1 MRKVLSVWKV
11 ILIILASF
19 AGVGGAT
26 TLGLYLTGSFNK
38 VVVEPA
44 DMKFSREID
53 GEGFYNEDKSAY
65 ELSADSKLTITCTT
79 EGVTEKEITLSLR
92 NGTERN
98 GYITDGVI
106 TIPKIV
112 EFNKPFEVQLV
123 KTYNENIYQNWIK
136 GGTSYITAKSSNV
149 NLTAQYATISVDVP
163 VYEIDLKVSG
173 TEKTAEEKETNT
185 QTVVVDSVFTLDT
198 AFTPVESRY
207 FYNDTERERGIYFS
221 VTGRN
226 AISYD
231 ETTKRFTALKVSDSG
246 EESVVTAYVFAN
258 AFFERKYFEA
268 HPEATSDEI
277 VAYLSSRVGTEAVST
292 RLNLLVESVDVQ
304 EVDFTLNGGSVLAY
318 VDKEYMIT
326 LNSNNGDKSLGVVV
340 KDADGNVLTDLYGQV
355 GIRIPQGVSNMTIL
369 GGRIVVED
377 ADGIRYEDYNSAT
390 DYFNA
395 PEGTIYYILP
405 NTAPSNANNY
415 FWTFTSTD
423 DVDATE
429 MFVNF
434 FFEKD
439 GERTKFF
446 ATDEEKSFVLTIA
459 KHADL
464 AVGWV
469 EPEKSISLKINYN
482 EQGEPISASE
492 DLSRL
497 IKQVDASNV
506 YKTIKYFLF
515 AEENDIDLTEA
526 FVCEAGKSYTVDYNG
541 ERFVVDNEPT
551 TRESYTLFELR
562 GSTLTAKRSFNGTA
576 KVIAAIIRTN
586 ENGEPYYDAD
596 GKYLVVAAGRS
607 KEIVVESSL
616 SIANMEATYSFA
628 EGITPADDGK
638 YYIPSER
645 KTTEGSDEVM
655 LTLQFTLRSD
665 DIENDVNKIPAAFTN
680 NKLRVVCLDENG
692 YESEKQYL
700 SLANLVE
707 DEEQRT
713 AISAV
718 FNGRFYVNPETV
730 TAFDVDGI
738 PVKLQLQ
745 YEEFSKEIL
754 RAETEDE
761 DTFYVYYQKPTTL
774 KGKYEDDAESYPV
787 YEDEGAHIS
796 VSIKTPEEG
805 QEAGIEIYWQ
815 EQSIEEG
822 EPVWV
827 NGTQIDGLSALQA
840 LFEYTMADSKGKE
853 VRPQDGLYRFYFAE
867 LDNEGNIK
875 TTDNVLSFNGDSTAL
890 VSINSTNGNTV
901 TTKMRVFVKDQNN
914 TDLLQSALF
923 TLTVKSDGLENV
935 KVDSR
940 IAPHNEG
947 NPAEEDYWD
956 YNSGNWGTESPWKET
971 GIRQSL
977 GEITTRKLVTKDSVI
992 NIDSLFKIYTTG
1004 ATDSGVASTTYT
1016 VKLDATFVGGLRGK
1030 QSSVEL
1036 MKMMR
1041 FNEDAS
1047 VEGLA
1052 IENYYDGYY
1061 MDGDNR
1067 VDLGT
1072 DIRKIT
1078 IIAPFNRDGATLTFT
1093 VMDNSGLYLLRLNV
1107 ELVSNIATTNNFR
1120 SYMQEEGSTWH
1131 DYYKQSPD
1139 NPNAISVLAGKV
1151 YDLDT
1156 YLSFAEGSGF
1166 SWSTAKLTDETFSET
1181 SGIIQYVANTGK
1193 IKVKDVYQ
1201 DTNVTF
1207 TVHYMS
1213 SSTYAYSIT
1222 VALYLIPN
1230 FKLVTKDDTFV
1241 DLERIVNGDTSDDY
1255 EMKDFFDIQRIDNTD
1270 ESSLPVLGTFNY
1282 INTSANKYLR
1292 VEGGVFKLEQSAT
1305 VFEYN
1310 FGQNYSQDFA
1320 IQYSQQSGGT
1330 EVLVDMAIVANGG
1343 DIIVAERGQTKLS
1356 FVMGYYNSNVQE
1368 MLKEII
1374 PDAKVVTYNGSLY
1387 LLLLT
1392 GTTYQMNG
1400 FSIYKNEQTGEVGVR
1415 PMGYIS
1421 STNLQAI
1428 STLGS
1433 VEGFL
1438 SDQEYAIIQRTLSG
1452 EFVLRMRLNAIV
1464 TSVGEIFAN
1473 YENNPEDLAVLIGDY
1488 TALQDN
1494 NVEQALIA
1502 GEEYDVVHFRKDV
1515 NYKLTQDENIDWTKT
1530 YYNSSFEAVT
1540 FYYFDVDEYKPT
1552 ADAVEGV
1559 DTYYIKNGDSNFEVV
1574 TAGILAS
1581 LYEHDEAYG
1590 FFIDPA
1596 KYVENEY
1603 LTANLSI
1610 VESARGYIAG
1620 LAELDGNK
1628 LIIHELANDRT
1639 DVYVVLCLTLSD
1651 IYSGAEYKWY
1661 YRILVV
1667 GSFDV
1672 GEVFYPYAKESEYLE
1687 ATSEYYNVVD
1697 QANGIVDPSGD
1708 RVYKYYEINLE
1719 EEFDNKTMVPN
1730 HKRFEFDETGV
1741 EARTEVLSVV
1751 LVGDTSSTALL
1762 PTSYTADG
1770 KDYLVYGQYLLINI
1784 DDNVLKIY
1792 LKDSTSKYI
1801 VKLRR
1806 SYYKEGSLMKGA
1818 ELDYTFKINHSPNY
1832 DFEAK
1837 KVKEYKQVT
1846 FYYYNGD
1853 ELKETNEEVD
1863 GVEQYYV
1870 RLQGSQNLQVVNST
1884 IMKGLYVVDD
1894 DNYVLTQDTAINWT
1908 HTYFDKYSEDITL
1921 RGNIFTMTA
1930 VAGSA
1935 EVVIDAKVGE
1945 HLGAGTDWNV
1955 PYAVYVVGE
1964 EGFIKPNSFSY
1975 DRDAKQIRFTPKEKV
1990 ARNGSFEIGFFE
2002 VEYDGAGEK
2011 YAVDTS
2017 LVVFKIVV
2025 NVESFYKYQVLKT
2038 EVESGAKTKFSDIF
2052 YIYDSNAGYG
2062 LTEDDTINWSKTYFE
2077 KVGENYNAIKFYYKD
2092 GESTYKETSTAVTGK
2107 KLYVQ
2112 FNGDSAYTE
2121 VTADLMQERLYEY
2134 QPDLS
2139 MKSKVKI
2146 DNGADVYAYVKTTD
2160 NDIVWDKEYYLFSN
2174 NEYTKIDKIYYY
2186 AEITEPTA
2194 IDIDVAKV
2202 FFIKNGE
2209 SYIEMTP
2216 ENIST
2221 YLYVEVDG
2229 QMVSCGDERID
2240 LGKTYYID
2248 NAGNQEAVFYYRCPN
2263 ESDEKIDGLTYLY
2276 EDGSTYYEFAGA
2288 GIRRLYERLTIDD
2301 IAKVDGTNH
2310 IIDHAYV
2317 SNNTTLKLTATY
2329 GGFNFSFDLT
2339 LIAKNPYTTTR
2350 FTDEIIRYGKV
2361 EYDLTIEHLRDHAAN
2376 KNSMFDDDGTYKFVT
2391 EKDDEISLSDSV
2403 KIVPKDY
2410 AEAHIETVR
2419 YKIAYLF
2426 GGNYISDF
2434 IVEYNY
2440 TIYPNIEILVNYP
2453 DPDDNKTVSTEYYQS
2468 GVTGEISFDQ
2478 QALFGKA
2485 ARILTND
2492 IALEF
2497 VELTAEY
2504 IPENLYEKSGDNY
2517 NKTSD
2522 TEINTEKTYYVNN
2535 GAEYKVADIRYY
2547 NGKYYLAE
2555 KAQGFDK
2562 DWKVEIS
2569 NIADVSVVVG
2579 ATSYAELSGDEIGSD
2594 TKFSLVLNQ
2603 GKTSGTITFKVTI
2616 NSIVVYYT
2624 FNVINH
2630 EVFTTETNETNYA
2643 LVDETNQAEYIYA
2656 EDLAG
2661 YASQDLFENNRIL
2674 GYAFNSNATIGQT
2687 YYVRMTLKGSTAYR
2701 IVAIRASSLGRL
2713 NTDMG
2718 SAAEN
2723 YEFTRAYTDL
2733 SYAQAGTNEGV
2744 ADGIFSTVPFV
2755 TSRIVFKYGDGTNTT
2770 EIKNS
2775 SAWVG
2780 KGDTQFTGLQ
2790 KNDYKNTENTL
2801 GYTIKLKVN
2810 EDEIGVS
2817 SKNYSLYL
2825 TSEFV
2830 VNGSADSRDS
2840 YVIGEVNAGSSVSL
2854 FNDLAAYGIVNS
2866 RLGVAYSD
2874 SVMMQSNG
2882 NIDLDILGFADTLIP
2897 TTVDS
2902 NSSDAEIELNWFYRQ
2917 FGLTPRANGF
2927 TINGTKTSDLTYNY
2941 VTLSANKGGTE
2952 DGKIRDY
2959 FIRAQGA
2966 KNEGNYIMLKITY
2979 TVTFDGKTIEES
2991 HNLLLKVNP
3000 ASTIYFN
3007 GTSRVAGTET
3017 LDGDVWA
3024 TNKSDPIVVNNDTT
3038 SNQNKLSLY
3047 HATDKTDVTAAK
3059 NAVVAYLYGNTG
3071 SGGNNLQDSI
3081 VGFTPIVYAAGK
3093 QTHDGIEYNKYNSD
3107 GTVTTHVDTNK
3118 FIMPSLQ
3125 IGTENYY
3132 INLENKFGYKIRLY
3146 VRLVGNVIPTLDM
3159 TDVISEGEKIY
3170 FGTSYTNVD
3179 VSNSGLQVT
3188 YNNTKY
3194 QMFTNAEKSDGTAAT
3209 MRDKLS
3215 NLLPAPVGEGNLKV
3229 GEDEIII
3236 SKVLFVLSNVSGLY
3250 INPTNSE
3257 NGWISY
3263 SGDVYGNN
3271 DVYWT
3276 TSSSTQKVYV
3286 KEEGTSTYNEFI
3298 PGSDTEYQFKI
3309 GYEWSGDS
3317 KLNDIIWTKD
3327 GDNILYPTYTAGA
3340 QVTPE
3345 APTGGGVLATLGG
3358 FTANAF
3364 ESSMGIIS
3372 KKGIEKSSFGTSN
3385 LPNFTIKSVTFELN
3399 GETLYQEIG
3408 KQPTASCTIRT
3419 TGTPNNTIFSGKVK
3433 YVNSDYDAVDGIEF
3447 KEDAYVTVPYIDG
3460 FYFGKNQTLSNV
3472 TMIVT
3477 LKDTE
3482 GNTGTATKV
3491 ITLKHD
3497 ATIGSALT
3505 KGTKDG
3511 DPIEVTANAS
3521 ASTGV
3526 TSVLNDTLQVELDKG
3541 ATVTFT
3547 LKKGQEGVAGAPI
3560 TLTNDKGY
3568 KTTKYICI
3576 TDNLKGLTQNLQ
3588 SGDVI
3593 YITVTKNT
3601 GAVIKYNDDIKV
3613 GYKSTLSF
3621 NFEIAAAVEAMTM
3634 HIEDSSEVSS
3644 AAGYVSRQLYFIYTF
3659 RHAAD
3664 IVRRYQAKPDNLT
3677 EVNIY
3682 PEYNSAYTNTTDT
3695 QGGYIIQADY
3705 YTVNA
3710 INRGPAEHYVVPFA
3724 NWANS
3729 VKLQY
3734 RNTLTYYLSNQTPY
3748 KFIFEVN
3755 QTVEG
3760 GAGAGYINE
3769 YGNIIL
3775 YPSFTVGVDTITI
3788 NVYLKPTLVDGN
3800 YDASSGWL
3808 LGQFR
3813 ISLNAE
3819 ISGSPLSDYC
3829 LYQGYNQTSSETLA
3843 DFTAKVNEEIEL
3855 KDLFKETS
3863 GSNYHYHVIEDKYTP
3878 VGGDPE
3884 TQYTTTQYRYDNRD
3898 TWKFTTA
3905 GTHKITVVKTWINGT
3920 SRVTKK
3926 ITMTFFVYDESV
3938 GQEETVLIKGP
3949 DIYVQHSVNVYTVL
3963 DMNDLYEVAQT
3974 TDGTV
3979 DMTKTYYVEDGA
3991 NYKKQE
3997 IYTYD
4002 FMLYDN
4008 TPSGNDNA
4016 YFRIVD
4022 SNNIPH
4028 YIPVSSEWIKHNL
4041 YEGDN
4046 NTLST
4051 DEALVANKT
4060 YRYKTSSGFYSVARF
4075 YQKVFVPVSTKLGA
4089 AYLHRLEYLEISSDT
4104 QSYADTYRYGEA
4116 FGTVSARKPESGE
4129 WVVDG
4134 WYVYDTDSALG
4145 GYIKVSDIAAES
4157 SLKDLK
4163 TAIDPTIIYY
4173 SDSEGATKINIYY
4186 QRYSGTQNLA
4196 VADYYTSDTT
4206 SASEYTTVDMTE
4218 LYEFTKTTDT
4228 YINWTQPYYFTIDG
4242 GKTYNL
4248 EIFYDKDDVAFEY
4261 NEIERKYDDGNG
4273 HHAIEVTYEIG
4284 TRSVIDGNKLTGS
4297 PAFNTSGKYSSYV
4310 INKLNGEFIKY
4321 TFYVYTGSVTE
4332 KYRKTSNEDFSMS
4345 NLASDVTAFWRI
4357 ETSAAAMNGASVT
4370 LTRITKENTVTTDST
4385 VYYLGLKTD
4394 GTYKIYGVEYTIV
4407 GNLSGKFGSIDK
4419 DDNVIS
4425 TIEKMFGNPDNIAS
4439 PISYTIYRVGKNGI
4453 LQNVSEATDNVAGM
4467 IRRRM
4472 SEQNP
4477 GATDD
4482 EINALVAAE
4491 MSRTNLYE
4499 DEFVIIYNNKTYRTR
4514 FSLYFYEDA
4523 KTINYVTVEDVAF
4536 TLPTLNDIVLET
4548 VEKAGRVNYYN
4559 IEMTSGTLQEVLT
4572 ITLDDLSYRAT
4583 TYTYYIKVTT
4593 TSSEEFYYLITFN
4606 FFGVS
4611 KETEII
4617 HMTEGNANYQ
4627 LSTLDPTIKDFLGI
4641 AAEGTTLKYYSTEND
4656 LKVVVEGDKT
4666 YYELQTITTDSISFA
4681 GDETM
4686 VVKTYYIEETTT
4698 KTYYKATIRFVKESL
4713 TQITIIN
4720 ADIAG
4725 ETNYRL
4731 NNLTNTLRSK
4741 AGTAGTITYYVKNG
4755 QTLSRVETITIEDRV
4770 ELYIQIRAQGEQE
4783 ITYTWRKVLLVTTEG
4798 SDVIED
4804 PDAEIQGELGV
4815 DAKVNEANVTFDLTN
4830 STFVESVKTVFN
4842 AKYTGKEAS
4851 EVTFYSND
4859 RGVLDPI
4866 SQIELIGVTTEGIT
4880 KGYYVKI
4887 KYTQA
4892 GEEKVEYYT
4901 CRIAF
4906 KLGE

>member
-19 AGVGGAT
+19 VGVGGAT

-38 VVVEPA
+38 VVVEPE

-246 EESVVTAYVFAN
+246 EESIVTAYVFAN

-292 RLNLLVESVDVQ
+292 KLNLLVESVDVQ

-377 ADGIRYEDYNSAT
+377 ADGIRYEDYNSAK

-395 PEGTIYYILP
+395 PEGTTYYILP

-415 FWTFTSTD
+415 FWTFTSTN

-692 YESEKQYL
+692 DESEKQYL

-718 FNGRFYVNPETV
+718 FNGRFYVNPGTV
-730 TAFDVDGI
+730 TPFDVDGI

-745 YEEFSKEIL
+745 YDEFSKEIL

-774 KGKYEDDAESYPV
+774 KGKYEDDADSYPV

-867 LDNEGNIK
+867 LDDDGNIK

-1078 IIAPFNRDGATLTFT
+1078 VIAPFNRDGATLTFT
-1093 VMDNSGLYLLRLNV
+1093 VMDNSGLYSLRLNV

-1120 SYMQEEGSTWH
+1120 SYMQEEGSAWH

-1139 NPNAISVLAGKV
+1139 NPNAISVLAGKI

-1230 FKLVTKDDTFV
+1230 FKLVTKADTFV
-1241 DLERIVNGDTSDDY
+1241 DLEKIVNGDTSDDY

-1292 VEGGVFKLEQSAT
+1292 VEGGVFKLEQSST

-1343 DIIVAERGQTKLS
+1343 EIIVAERGQTKLS

-1502 GEEYDVVHFRKDV
+1502 GEEYDVVHFRKNVD
-1515 NYKLTQDENIDWTKT
+1515 YKLTQDENIDWTKT

-1559 DTYYIKNGDSNFEVV
+1559 DTYYIKNGDSNFKVV

-1596 KYVENEY
+1596 KYAENEY

-1837 KVKEYKQVT
+1837 KVQKYEQVT
-1846 FYYYNGD
+1846 IYYNNNG
-1853 ELKETNEEVD
+1853 EYTATASAIE

-1870 RLQGSQNLQVVNST
+1870 YLQGSSQIHLINAT
-1884 IMKGLYVVDD
+1884 IMKGFYEKDGEI
-1894 DNYVLTQDTAINWT
+1894 YTLTTDTSIDWS
-1908 HTYFDKYSEDITL
+1908 HTYYEKYSASLDL
-1921 RGNIFTMTA
+1921 SGNIFTMTA
-1930 VAGSA
+1930 VAGSE
-1935 EVVIDAKVGE
+1935 EVVIDTRIGYR
-1945 HLGAGTDWNV
+1945 LSGSQTDWNV

-1975 DRDAKQIRFTPKEKV
+1975 DRDAKQIRFTPLENV
-1990 ARNGSFEIGFFE
+1990 ERNGSFEIGFYE

-2062 LTEDDTINWSKTYFE
+2062 LTEDDTIDWSKTYFE
-2077 KVGENYNAIKFYYKD
+2077 KVGEDYNVIKFYYKD
-2092 GESTYKETSTAVTGK
+2092 GETYKETSTAVTGK
-2107 KLYVQ
+2107 KIYVK
-2112 FNGDSAYTE
+2112 FNGDSDYTE
-2121 VTADLMQERLYEY
+2121 VTAEEMHTKLYEY

-2139 MKSKVKI
+2139 MKSEVTI
-2146 DNGADVYAYVKTTD
+2146 DNGSDVYAYVKTTD
-2160 NDIVWDKEYYLFSN
+2160 NDIVWGKEYYLFGN

-2186 AEITEPTA
+2186 AEITNPTA

-2202 FFIKNGE
+2202 FFIKDGE

-2229 QMVSCGDERID
+2229 QVVSCGDERID
-2240 LGKTYYID
+2240 LGNTYYID
-2248 NAGNQEAVFYYRCPN
+2248 NAGTQAAVFYYRCPN
-2263 ESDEKIDGLTYLY
+2263 ENDGKIDGLTYLY

-2317 SNNTTLKLTATY
+2317 SNNTTLKLTAKY

-2339 LIAKNPYTTTR
+2339 LLAKNPYTTTR

-2391 EKDDEISLSDSV
+2391 EKDNEISLSDSV

-2426 GGNYISDF
+2426 GENYISDF

-2453 DPDDNKTVSTEYYQS
+2453 DPDDKQTVSTEYYQN

-2478 QALFGKA
+2478 KALFGKE
-2485 ARILTND
+2485 ARILTKD

-2504 IPENLYEKSGDNY
+2504 IPANLYEKSGDNY
-2517 NKTSD
+2517 NPTSD
-2522 TEINTEKTYYVNN
+2522 TEINTETTYYVYN

-2555 KAQGFDK
+2555 KAQDFEK
-2562 DWKVEIS
+2562 DWTVEIS

-2579 ATSYAELSGDEIGSD
+2579 ATSYTELSGDEIGKD
-2594 TKFSLVLNQ
+2594 TRFELVLNQ

-2718 SAAEN
+2718 SSAEN

-2755 TSRIVFKYGDGTNTT
+2755 TSRIVFRYGDGTNTT

-2780 KGDTQFTGLQ
+2780 KGDTQFTSL
-2790 KNDYKNTENTL
+2790 KKSDYKNTANTL
-2801 GYTIKLKVN
+2801 GYTIKLKVG
-2810 EDEIGVS
+2810 DKTIGVS

-2866 RLGVAYSD
+2866 RLGVAYSE

-2882 NIDLDILGFADTLIP
+2882 NIALDILGFNNTIP
-2897 TTVDS
+2897 TTLDE
-2902 NSSDAEIELNWFYRQ
+2902 NSKQKDIELNWFYRQ
-2917 FGLTPRANGF
+2917 YGLTPRADGF
-2927 TINGTKTSDLTYNY
+2927 IINGDKTSDLTYNY

-2966 KNEGNYIMLKITY
+2966 KNEGNYIMLRITY
-2979 TVTFDGKTIEES
+2979 SVVFAGGTIEES
-2991 HNLLLKVNP
+2991 YNLLLKVNP
-3000 ASTIYFN
+3000 ATTIYFN
-3007 GTSRVAGTET
+3007 GTSRVAGEET
-3017 LDGDVWA
+3017 IDGDKWA
-3024 TNKSDPIVVNNDTT
+3024 TNKSDPIIV
-3038 SNQNKLSLY
+3038 SNESSQNELLLY
-3047 HATDKTDVTAAK
+3047 AEDKMDVSAAN

-3071 SGGNNLQDSI
+3071 SGGNNLQSTT
-3081 VGFTPIVYAAGK
+3081 VGFDVAHSYNAVRVE
-3093 QTHDGIEYNKYNSD
+3093 HDGVYYNEYNTNGSVSTKVS
-3107 GTVTTHVDTNK
+3107 GNK

-3125 IGTENYY
+3125 IGAQNYFL
-3132 INLENKFGYKIRLY
+3132 NFTNNFDYKIRLY

-3159 TDVISEGEKIY
+3159 ADSINEGDKIF
-3170 FGTSYTNVD
+3170 FGSNYTQLD
-3179 VSNSGLQVT
+3179 AENSGLKVT
-3188 YNNTKY
+3188 YAGVSY
-3194 QMFTNAEKSDGTAAT
+3194 QMFTNAVDSGDNSVEMSFTGDAIGTIG
-3209 MRDKLS
+3209 LS
-3215 NLLPAPVGEGNLKV
+3215 SGTLDNDNLLFKITGAGTLYIPGTGSDRLAYSGAIYKT
-3229 GEDEIII
+3229 
-3236 SKVLFVLSNVSGLY
+3236 KNVSGD
-3250 INPTNSE
+3250 
-3257 NGWISY
+3257 GWQTLD
-3263 SGDVYGNN
+3263 GKDVYSEQTGGSKF
-3271 DVYWT
+3271 T
-3276 TSSSTQKVYV
+3276 LESEK
-3286 KEEGTSTYNEFI
+3286 TYNFEL
-3298 PGSDTEYQFKI
+3298 
-3309 GYEWSGDS
+3309 GYKWVGASQI
-3317 KLNDIIWTKD
+3317 KDITWTKA
-3327 GDNILYPTYTAGA
+3327 DNTTVYLYPNYTAGST
-3340 QVTPE
+3340 VTT
-3345 APTGGGVLATLGG
+3345 AGKVKDGVSATLGG

-3364 ESSMGIIS
+3364 YSDMGIIS
-3372 KKGIEKSSFGTSN
+3372 RKGIEKSSFGISN
-3385 LPNFTIKSVTFELN
+3385 LPNFTIVSVTFELD
-3399 GETLYQEIG
+3399 GKPLYTSISNQTKAIG
-3408 KQPTASCTIRT
+3408 VKSASGDQIFSNNLPYVTSTASASPSNGI
-3419 TGTPNNTIFSGKVK
+3419 
-3433 YVNSDYDAVDGIEF
+3433 DYIE
-3447 KEDAYVTVPYIDG
+3447 ENYIQVPRIDG
-3460 FYFGKNQTLSNV
+3460 FYYGTEQTLNNV

-3477 LKDTE
+3477 LKDE
-3482 GNTGTATKV
+3482 DENTGTVTKV
-3491 ITLKHD
+3491 LSLKHG
-3497 ATIGSALT
+3497 ATIGTALT
-3505 KGTKDG
+3505 KEVKDG
-3511 DPIEVTANAS
+3511 EKIQVTTGL
-3521 ASTGV
+3521 TGV
-3526 TSVLNDTLQVELDKG
+3526 TAVYNDTLQVELDKG
-3541 ATVTFT
+3541 AKITFA
-3547 LKKGQEGVAGAPI
+3547 LQLGQNGVAGDAI
-3560 TLTNDKGY
+3560 TLTNDRGY
-3568 KTTKYICI
+3568 KTTKYIRI
-3576 TDNLKGLTQNLQ
+3576 TEHLNGLTENLK
-3588 SGDVI
+3588 SASKI
-3593 YITVTKNT
+3593 HISVTENT
-3601 GAVIKYNDDIKV
+3601 GAVIKYNDVIQV
-3613 GYKSTLSF
+3613 GHKSTLAADF
-3621 NFEIAAAVEAMTM
+3621 DIAGTDSSISMTM
-3634 HIEDSSEVSS
+3634 HIENASEVSS
-3644 AAGYVSRQLYFIYTF
+3644 AAGYVSRPLYFIYKF
-3659 RHAAD
+3659 KYDDGAER
-3664 IVRRYQAKPDNLT
+3664 IYQAKANSLT
-3677 EVNIY
+3677 EANIY
-3682 PEYNSAYTNTTDT
+3682 PQFSTSSTDRTDT
-3695 QGGYIIQADY
+3695 QGRYIISADY
-3705 YTVNA
+3705 YDVNA
-3710 INRGPAEHYVVPFA
+3710 IDGGPSAHKVIPFDE
-3724 NWANS
+3724 WASKVSLNYRDGDAG
-3729 VKLQY
+3729 KL
-3734 RNTLTYYLSNQTPY
+3734 NKTPY

-3755 QTVEG
+3755 QEVEG

-3775 YPSFTVGVDTITI
+3775 YPSFTIGVDTITI

-3800 YDASSGWL
+3800 FDTTSGWL
-3808 LGQFR
+3808 LGQYR

-3829 LYQGYNQTSSETLA
+3829 LYQGYDQTSSETLA

-3855 KDLFKETS
+3855 KDLFKEAS

-3979 DMTKTYYVEDGA
+3979 DMTKTYYVEDGV

-4002 FMLYDN
+4002 FRLYDN

-4028 YIPVSSEWIKHNL
+4028 YIPISSEWIKHNL

-4046 NTLST
+4046 NTPST
-4051 DEALVANKT
+4051 DEALDANKT

-4075 YQKVFVPVSTKLGA
+4075 YKIVFVPVSTKLGA

-4104 QSYADTYRYGEA
+4104 QSYADTYY
-4116 FGTVSARKPESGE
+4116 TVDSLGKYQSFTSVEGKN
-4129 WVVDG
+4129 
-4134 WYVYDTDSALG
+4134 WYIYNNEYVEG
-4145 GYIKVSDIAAES
+4145 GSLNKYILATGKV
-4157 SLKDLK
+4157 
-4163 TAIDPTIIYY
+4163 DPTIIYY
-4173 SDSEGATKINIYY
+4173 SDANGENKVNIYY

-4196 VADYYTSDTT
+4196 LADYAT
-4206 SASEYTTVDMTE
+4206 EYSGNTGISVVMTE

-4228 YINWTQPYYFTIDG
+4228 YINWTKPYYFTKDG
-4242 GKTYNL
+4242 GENYNL
-4248 EIFYDKDDVAFEY
+4248 ETFYDKNLTAHGYTDGTGYEPIQ
-4261 NEIERKYDDGNG
+4261 ESYD
-4273 HHAIEVTYEIG
+4273 IG
-4284 TRSVIDGNKLTGS
+4284 DRSVIDGNKLTGS

-4310 INKLNGEFIKY
+4310 IDTSSGEFIKY
-4321 TFYVYTGSVTE
+4321 TFYVYTDVDTE

-4357 ETSAAAMNGASVT
+4357 ETSAAAMDGASVT

-4477 GATDD
+4477 GATND

-4499 DEFVIIYNNKTYRTR
+4499 DEFVIIYNNKTYRTK

-4548 VEKAGRVNYYN
+4548 VGKAGRVNYYN

-4617 HMTEGNANYQ
+4617 YTTSGSETYQ
-4627 LSTLDPTIKDFLGI
+4627 LSTLDPTIKASLGI
-4641 AAEGTTLKYYSTEND
+4641 TVEGTTLKYYSTEKD
-4656 LKVVVEGDKT
+4656 LEVVGEG
-4666 YYELQTITTDSISFA
+4666 YELQTITTDNISFA

-4686 VVKTYYIEETTT
+4686 IVKTYYIEETTT

-4713 TQITIIN
+4713 TQLTIIN
-4720 ADIAG
+4720 TDIAG
-4725 ETNYRL
+4725 ATNYRL

-4755 QTLSRVETITIEDRV
+4755 QTLSRVETITIEEDRV

-4815 DAKVNEANVTFDLTN
+4815 DATVNEANVTFDLTN
-4830 STFVESVKTVFN
+4830 STFVESVKAAFFTE
-4842 AKYTGKEAS
+4842 TGISATN
-4851 EVTFYSND
+4851 VAFYSND

-4887 KYTQA
+4887 SYVQ
-4892 GEEKVEYYT
+4892 GEENVANYYT

>member
-19 AGVGGAT
+19 VGVGGAT

-38 VVVEPA
+38 VVVNPE

-123 KTYNENIYQNWIK
+123 KTYNENLYQNWIK

-185 QTVVVDSVFTLDT
+185 QTVVVDSVFTLDI

-246 EESVVTAYVFAN
+246 EESIVTAYVFAN

-292 RLNLLVESVDVQ
+292 KLNLLVESVDVQ
-304 EVDFTLNGGSVLAY
+304 QVDFTLNGGSVLAY

-377 ADGIRYEDYNSAT
+377 ADGIRHEDYNSAK

-395 PEGTIYYILP
+395 PEGTTYYILP

-492 DLSRL
+492 DLSKL
-497 IKQVDASNV
+497 IKQVDTSNV

-515 AEENDIDLTEA
+515 AEENDIDLTDV

-576 KVIAAIIRTN
+576 KVIAAIVRTN

-596 GKYLVVAAGRS
+596 RKYLVVAAGRS

-645 KTTEGSDEVM
+645 KTAEGSDEVM

-665 DIENDVNKIPAAFTN
+665 DIENDVNKIPAAFAN

-692 YESEKQYL
+692 NESEKQYL

-718 FNGRFYVNPETV
+718 FNGRFYVNPGTV

-761 DTFYVYYQKPTTL
+761 DTFYIYYQKPTTL
-774 KGKYEDDAESYPV
+774 KGKYEDDADSYPV

-796 VSIKTPEEG
+796 VSIKTPEER

-867 LDNEGNIK
+867 LDDEGNIK
-875 TTDNVLSFNGDSTAL
+875 TTNNVLSFNGDSTAL

-956 YNSGNWGTESPWKET
+956 YNSGNWETESPWKET
-971 GIRQSL
+971 GIKQSL

-1004 ATDSGVASTTYT
+1004 ATGSGVASTTYT

-1061 MDGDNR
+1061 MGGDNK

-1078 IIAPFNRDGATLTFT
+1078 VIAPFNRDGATLTFT
-1093 VMDNSGLYLLRLNV
+1093 VMDNSGLYSLKLNV

-1120 SYMQEEGSTWH
+1120 SYMQEEGSAWH

-1139 NPNAISVLAGKV
+1139 NPNAISVLAGKI

-1181 SGIIQYVANTGK
+1181 SGIIQYVSNTGK
-1193 IKVKDVYQ
+1193 IKVNDVYQ

-1230 FKLVTKDDTFV
+1230 FKLVTKADTFV
-1241 DLERIVNGDTSDDY
+1241 DLEKIVNGDANDDY
-1255 EMKDFFDIQRIDNTD
+1255 EMKDFFEIQRIDNTD

-1292 VEGGVFKLEQSAT
+1292 VEGGFFKLEQSST

-1320 IQYSQQSGGT
+1320 IQYSQQAGGT

-1368 MLKEII
+1368 MIKTII

-1473 YENNPEDLAVLIGDY
+1473 YSNNPEDLAVLIGDY

-1494 NVEQALIA
+1494 NVEQKLGA
-1502 GEEYDVVHFRKDV
+1502 GAEYDVVHFRK
-1515 NYKLTQDENIDWTKT
+1515 NASYKLTQDENIDWTKT

-1540 FYYFDVDEYKPT
+1540 FYYLNGDEYTET
-1552 ADAVEGV
+1552 AVAVEGV
-1559 DTYYIKNGDSNFEVV
+1559 DTYYIKNGDAHVKV
-1574 TAGILAS
+1574 TTGILAS

-1596 KYVENEY
+1596 KYAENEY
-1603 LTANLSI
+1603 LTVNLSI

-1628 LIIHELANDRT
+1628 LIIHELANDKT

-1651 IYSGAEYKWY
+1651 SYSGTEYKWY
-1661 YRILVV
+1661 YRILVE
-1667 GSFDV
+1667 GSFAV

-1719 EEFDNKTMVPN
+1719 EEFDNKTMVSG
-1730 HKRFEFDETGV
+1730 HKRFEFDVAGA
-1741 EARTEVLSVV
+1741 EAKTEVLSVV
-1751 LVGDTSSTALL
+1751 LVGETSSKALL

-1792 LKDSTSKYI
+1792 LKDSSSKYI

-1806 SYYKEGSLMKGA
+1806 NYYKEDSLMKGA
-1818 ELDYTFKINHSPNY
+1818 ELDYIFKINLSPNY

-1837 KVKEYKQVT
+1837 KVQRYEQVKI
-1846 FYYYNGD
+1846 YYNNNG
-1853 ELKETNEEVD
+1853 EYTETTSAVE
-1863 GVEQYYV
+1863 GVEQYYTY
-1870 RLQGSQNLQVVNST
+1870 LQGSSQIQPINTT
-1884 IMKGLYVVDD
+1884 IMKGFYVQDGD
-1894 DNYVLTQDTAINWT
+1894 SYTLTTDTSIDWS
-1908 HTYFDKYSEDITL
+1908 HTYYEKYSASLDL
-1921 RGNIFTMTA
+1921 SGNIFTMTA
-1930 VAGSA
+1930 VAGSE
-1935 EVVIDAKVGE
+1935 EVVIDTKIGYR
-1945 HLGAGTDWNV
+1945 LSGSQTDWNV

-1964 EGFIKPNSFSY
+1964 DGFITPDSFSY
-1975 DRDAKQIRFTPKEKV
+1975 NRDTKQIRFTPSANV
-1990 ARNGSFEIGFFE
+1990 ARNGSFEIGFYE

-2011 YAVDTS
+2011 CAVDTS

-2025 NVESFYKYQVLKT
+2025 NVESFYKYQILKT
-2038 EVESGAKTKFSDIF
+2038 EVESGAKNKFSDIF

-2062 LTEDDTINWSKTYFE
+2062 STEDDTIDWSKTYFE

-2107 KLYVQ
+2107 IIYVK
-2112 FNGDSAYTE
+2112 FNGDSGYRE
-2121 VTADLMQERLYEY
+2121 VTAEIMHTLYEY

-2139 MKSKVKI
+2139 MKSQVKI
-2146 DNGADVYAYVKTTD
+2146 DNRADVYAYVKTTD
-2160 NDIVWDKEYYLFSN
+2160 NDIVWGKEYYLFGN
-2174 NEYTKIDKIYYY
+2174 NEYTKIDEIYYY
-2186 AEITEPTA
+2186 AAITDPTA
-2194 IDIDVAKV
+2194 IDIDVVKV
-2202 FFIKNGE
+2202 FFIKDGE

-2221 YLYVEVDG
+2221 YLYVEEEG
-2229 QMVSCGDERID
+2229 HMVSCGDELID

-2248 NAGNQEAVFYYRCPN
+2248 NAGTQALFYYRCLN
-2263 ESDEKIDGLTYLY
+2263 GSAEKVDGLTYLY
-2276 EDGSTYYEFAGA
+2276 KDGSTYYEFAGA
-2288 GIRRLYERLTIDD
+2288 GIRRLYERLTIED

-2329 GGFNFSFDLT
+2329 EGFNFSFDLT
-2339 LIAKNPYTTTR
+2339 LLAKNPYTTTR

-2361 EYDLTIEHLRDHAAN
+2361 EYDLTIDHLRDHAAN
-2376 KNSMFDDDGTYKFVT
+2376 KTSMFDDEGTYKFVT

-2426 GGNYISDF
+2426 GEKYISDF

-2453 DPDDNKTVSTEYYQS
+2453 DPDDKQTVSTEYYQS

-2485 ARILTND
+2485 ARILTDD

-2497 VELTAEY
+2497 DELTAAY
-2504 IPENLYEKSGDNY
+2504 ISENLYEKSGANY
-2517 NKTSD
+2517 NRTSD
-2522 TEINTEKTYYVNN
+2522 TEINTEKTYYVYN

-2547 NGKYYLAE
+2547 NGKYYLAG

-2579 ATSYAELSGDEIGSD
+2579 TTSYTELSGDEIGKD
-2594 TKFSLVLNQ
+2594 TRFELVLNQ

-2643 LVDETNQAEYIYA
+2643 LVDQTNQAEYIYA
-2656 EDLAG
+2656 EDLSG
-2661 YASQDLFENNRIL
+2661 YASQQLFENNRIL

-2701 IVAIRASSLGRL
+2701 IVAIRASSFGRL

-2718 SAAEN
+2718 SSAEN

-2780 KGDTQFTGLQ
+2780 KGDTQFTSLQ
-2790 KNDYKNTENTL
+2790 ENDYKNTENTL
-2801 GYTIKLKVN
+2801 VYTIKLKVG
-2810 EDEIGVS
+2810 DKTIGVS

-2830 VNGSADSRDS
+2830 VNGSANSRDS

-2854 FNDLAAYGIVNS
+2854 FDDLAAYGIVNS

-2882 NIDLDILGFADTLIP
+2882 NIALDILGFDDTPIP
-2897 TTVDS
+2897 TTISDDS
-2902 NSSDAEIELNWFYRQ
+2902 KQKDKELNWFYRQ
-2917 FGLTPRANGF
+2917 YGLTPRADGF
-2927 TINGTKTSDLTYNY
+2927 VINGLKTSDLTYNY

-2966 KNEGNYIMLKITY
+2966 KNEGNYIMLRITY
-2979 TVTFDGKTIEES
+2979 SVEFAGETIKES
-2991 HNLLLKVNP
+2991 YNLLLKVNP
-3000 ASTIYFN
+3000 ATTIRFN
-3007 GTSRVAGTET
+3007 GTSQVAGEET
-3017 LDGDVWA
+3017 IDGDKWA
-3024 TNKSDPIVVNNDTT
+3024 TNKSDPIIVSNNIT
-3038 SNQNKLSLY
+3038 SNKNELSLY
-3047 HATDKTDVTAAK
+3047 NSVDKMDVSAAN

-3071 SGGNNLQDSI
+3071 SGGNNLQGTT
-3081 VGFTPIVYAAGK
+3081 VGFDIANSYSAVK
-3093 QTHDGIEYNKYNSD
+3093 VEHDGVYYNEYNSKNGVQTSIS
-3107 GTVTTHVDTNK
+3107 GNK
-3118 FIMPSLQ
+3118 FVMPSLQ
-3125 IGTENYY
+3125 IGTQNYFLNF
-3132 INLENKFGYKIRLY
+3132 INKFGYKIRLY

-3159 TDVISEGEKIY
+3159 ADSINEGDKIFFGSNYTQLDV
-3170 FGTSYTNVD
+3170 D
-3179 VSNSGLQVT
+3179 NSGLKVT
-3188 YNNTKY
+3188 YGEEASY
-3194 QMFTNAEKSDGTAAT
+3194 QMFTNAEKNSDHSVAT
-3209 MRDKLS
+3209 MSFTGTSIGSFKENDTTVIGS
-3215 NLLPAPVGEGNLKV
+3215 DNLLFKITNAGTLYIPGTGSDRIAYSGAIYKT
-3229 GEDEIII
+3229 
-3236 SKVLFVLSNVSGLY
+3236 KNVSG
-3250 INPTNSE
+3250 E
-3257 NGWISY
+3257 GWKTLDGKYVY
-3263 SGDVYGNN
+3263 SAQ
-3271 DVYWT
+3271 T
-3276 TSSSTQKVYV
+3276 
-3286 KEEGTSTYNEFI
+3286 
-3298 PGSDTEYQFKI
+3298 
-3309 GYEWSGDS
+3309 GDS
-3317 KLNDIIWTKD
+3317 KFTLESGKTYNFELGYKWAGTSEIKDITWTKD
-3327 GDNILYPTYTAGA
+3327 EVVYTLYPNYTAGST
-3340 QVTPE
+3340 VTTAGE
-3345 APTGGGVLATLGG
+3345 VKDGVSATLGG

-3364 ESSMGIIS
+3364 SSDMGIIS
-3372 KKGIEKSSFGTSN
+3372 KKGIEKSSFGISN
-3385 LPNFTIKSVTFELN
+3385 LPNFTIKSVTFELD
-3399 GETLYQEIG
+3399 GKPLYTSISSQQRATGRIS
-3408 KQPTASCTIRT
+3408 TADATK
-3419 TGTPNNTIFSGKVK
+3419 IFSDNVK
-3433 YVNSDYDAVDGIEF
+3433 YVIKSTNDELTAANGNKYNEGNYIQ
-3447 KEDAYVTVPYIDG
+3447 VPRIDG
-3460 FYFGKNQTLSNV
+3460 FYYGTEQTLNNV

-3477 LKDTE
+3477 LEDDE
-3482 GNTGTATKV
+3482 GNTGTVTKV
-3491 ITLKHD
+3491 LSLKHG
-3497 ATIGSALT
+3497 ATIGTALT
-3505 KGTKDG
+3505 KEVKDG
-3511 DPIEVTANAS
+3511 DPIQITTGT
-3521 ASTGV
+3521 TGV
-3526 TSVLNDTLQVELDKG
+3526 TAVYNDTLQVELDKG
-3541 ATVTFT
+3541 AKITFA
-3547 LKKGQEGVAGAPI
+3547 LQLGQNGVAGDAI

-3568 KTTKYICI
+3568 KTTKYIRI
-3576 TDNLKGLTQNLQ
+3576 SEHLNGLTENLT
-3588 SGDVI
+3588 SASKI
-3593 YITVTKNT
+3593 YISVTENT
-3601 GAVIKYNDDIKV
+3601 GAVIKYNDAIKV
-3613 GYKSTLSF
+3613 GYKSTLSANF
-3621 NFEIAAAVEAMTM
+3621 NIADADARADVYDSMTM
-3634 HIEDSSEVSS
+3634 HIENASEVSS
-3644 AAGYVSRQLYFIYTF
+3644 AAGYVSRSLYFIYKF
-3659 RHAAD
+3659 KYDDGAER
-3664 IVRRYQAKPDNLT
+3664 IYQAKANSLT

-3682 PEYNSAYTNTTDT
+3682 PQFSTSSTANMDT
-3695 QGGYIIQADY
+3695 QGRFIISANY
-3705 YTVNA
+3705 YDVDKIEGGPDA
-3710 INRGPAEHYVVPFA
+3710 HKVIPFNR
-3724 NWANS
+3724 WANS
-3729 VKLQY
+3729 VDLQY
-3734 RNTLTYYLSNQTPY
+3734 RNETSTVLSGQSAY

-3755 QTVEG
+3755 QEVVG

-3775 YPSFTVGVDTITI
+3775 YPSFTIGVDTITI

-3800 YDASSGWL
+3800 FDTTTGWL
-3808 LGQFR
+3808 LGQYR
-3813 ISLNAE
+3813 ISLAALE
-3819 ISGSPLSDYC
+3819 GALQDYC
-3829 LYQGYNQTSSETLA
+3829 IYQGYPVPPTAQGSYG
-3843 DFTAKVNEEIEL
+3843 DKFTAKVNEEFEF
-3855 KDLFKETS
+3855 KNLFEETA
-3863 GSNYHYHVIEDKYTP
+3863 GSNYHYHVISDEYTP
-3878 VGGDPE
+3878 VGGSSAAI
-3884 TQYTTTQYRYDNRD
+3884 TKYRYDNRD

-3905 GTHKITVVKTWINGT
+3905 GTHKLTIVKTWKSGFSAMDETN
-3920 SRVTKK
+3920 
-3926 ITMTFFVYDESV
+3926 TMTFFVYDESV
-3938 GQEETVLIKGP
+3938 GQEETILIKGP
-3949 DIYVQHSVNVYTVL
+3949 DIFVKHNGSTYTVL

-3979 DMTKTYYVEDGA
+3979 DMTKTYYKKDGA

-4002 FMLYDN
+4002 FMLYDS

-4051 DEALVANKT
+4051 DTALEGNKT

-4075 YQKVFVPVSTKLGA
+4075 YKKVFVPVSTKLGA

-4116 FGTVSARKPESGE
+4116 FETVSARKPASGE
-4129 WVVDG
+4129 WAVDG
-4134 WYVYDTDSALG
+4134 WYVYDTDSASG

-4173 SDSEGATKINIYY
+4173 SDANGANKVHIYY

-4196 VADYYTSDTT
+4196 VADYYTSDTGAT
-4206 SASEYTTVDMTE
+4206 KVDMTN

-4228 YINWTQPYYFTIDG
+4228 YINWKKPYYFTIDG
-4242 GKTYNL
+4242 GETYNL
-4248 EIFYDKDDVAFEY
+4248 EIFYDKDKSWAAHSY
-4261 NEIERKYDDGNG
+4261 TDGTG
-4273 HHAIEVTYEIG
+4273 YEPIQVTYNIG
-4284 TRSVIDGNKLTGS
+4284 DRSVIDGNKLTGS

-4310 INKLNGEFIKY
+4310 INKTNGEFIKY
-4321 TFYVYTGSVTE
+4321 TFYVYTDSVTE

-4425 TIEKMFGNPDNIAS
+4425 TIKTMFGNPDNIAD
-4439 PISYTIYRVGKNGI
+4439 PTYTIYRVGKNGK
-4453 LQNVSEATDNVAGM
+4453 LDSVSGATYNVAEM

-4472 SEQNP
+4472 REQNP

-4514 FSLYFYEDA
+4514 FSLYFYEEA

-4548 VEKAGRVNYYN
+4548 VGKAGRVNYYN

-4593 TSSEEFYYLITFN
+4593 TSSEEFYYVITFN

-4611 KETEII
+4611 KEAEII
-4617 HMTEGNANYQ
+4617 YTTSGSANYQ
-4627 LSTLDPTIKDFLGI
+4627 LSTLDQTIKASLGI
-4641 AAEGTTLKYYSTEND
+4641 AAEGTTLKYYSTEKD
-4656 LKVVVEGDKT
+4656 LEFVVEGDKT
-4666 YYELQTITTDSISFA
+4666 YYELQTITTDNISFE

-4713 TQITIIN
+4713 TQLTIIKT
-4720 ADIAG
+4720 DIAG

-4731 NNLTNTLRSK
+4731 NNLTNMLRIK

-4755 QTLSRVETITIEDRV
+4755 QTFSRVETITIEEDRV

-4783 ITYTWRKVLLVTTEG
+4783 ITYTWRKVLIVTTEG

-4804 PDAEIQGELGV
+4804 PDAEIKGELKV
-4815 DAKVNEANVTFDLTN
+4815 DATVNEANVIFDLTN
-4830 STFVESVKTVFN
+4830 PTFVESVKAAFFTE
-4842 AKYTGKEAS
+4842 TGISATN
-4851 EVTFYSND
+4851 VAFYSND
-4859 RGVLDPI
+4859 RGVLDPVT
-4866 SQIELIGVTTEGIT
+4866 QIELIGVTTEGIT

-4887 KYTQA
+4887 SYVQ
-4892 GEEKVEYYT
+4892 GEDNVANYYT
-4901 CRIAF
+4901 CRITF
-4906 KLGE
+4906 KLVA